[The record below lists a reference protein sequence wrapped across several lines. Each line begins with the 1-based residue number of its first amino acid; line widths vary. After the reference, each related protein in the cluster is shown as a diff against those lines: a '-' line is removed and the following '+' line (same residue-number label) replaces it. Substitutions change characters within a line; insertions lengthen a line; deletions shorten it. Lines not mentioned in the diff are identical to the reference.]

1 MSVRLLGHSAAD
13 GKSPVVSLYFH
24 GVGSWVHPLK
34 EHREAELNHVRDQIK
49 FCNLKDDVIY
59 EVTLTNSQRVNI
71 EPLILPLGFKHVH
84 TSKNPNTFNIIY
96 TYVRS
101 PLPLD

>member
-1 MSVRLLGHSAAD
+1 MSVRLFRHSVFD
-13 GKSPVVSLYFH
+13 GRSPVVSLYFN

-34 EHREAELNHVRDQIK
+34 NQREKDMARIRDQIK
-49 FCNLKDDVIY
+49 ACNLKDDVIY
-59 EVTLTNSQRVNI
+59 EVTLTASQRTSI

-84 TSKNPNTFNIIY
+84 TSRNPNTFNIIY

-101 PLPLD
+101 PLPID